1 MVSLDEDAGEVTIK
15 DKNSNKI
22 VLSQDGITI
31 ESAKDLIMKASGSIK
46 MESSTGLEAKAGTQ
60 FKAEGSAG
68 MEISS
73 SANTVIKGAM
83 VQIN

>member
-1 MVSLDEDAGEVTIK
+1 VKL
-15 DKNSNKI
+15 
-22 VLSQDGITI
+22 
-31 ESAKDLIMKASGSIK
+31 
-46 MESSTGLEAKAGTQ
+46 ESSTGFEVKAGTQ
-60 FKAEGSAG
+60 FKAEGPAG